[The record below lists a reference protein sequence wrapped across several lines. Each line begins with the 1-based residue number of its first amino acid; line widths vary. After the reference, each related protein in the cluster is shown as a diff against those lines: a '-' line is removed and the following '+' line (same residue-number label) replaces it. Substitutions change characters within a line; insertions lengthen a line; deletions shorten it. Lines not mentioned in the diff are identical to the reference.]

1 MTYQFVNVAFEKL
14 TAKESKGY
22 FGNVARYI
30 DKFGG
35 ELDDKIIEAFST
47 GFESEPVYKP
57 IQFLSFCQ
65 TLMDRS
71 CWLARRYRKALDAE
85 SPIYGVDPAA
95 DIVEEFGFSME
106 AEHVVET
113 ITKEYDELY
122 ILTSLMMNFDA
133 YQTLDKPEQNI
144 TWDWTFH
151 FFNPSSKNED
161 GEWVNIHTADTYGDA
176 EIHMNEIAE
185 QLNAVKPSNVLEN
198 LRRMKA
204 ERNM

>member
-1 MTYQFVNVAFEKL
+1 MTYQFVNVAFERL

-47 GFESEPVYKP
+47 GFEDEPVYKP

-95 DIVEEFGFSME
+95 EIVEEFGFSME

-122 ILTSLMMNFDA
+122 ILTSMMMNFD
-133 YQTLDKPEQNI
+133 PEQNI
-144 TWDWTFH
+144 TWDWEFR

-161 GEWVNIHTADTYGDA
+161 GEWVNIHKADTYGDA

-185 QLNAVKPSNVLEN
+185 QLNAAKPSNVLEN
-198 LRRMKA
+198 LRRMKDQ
-204 ERNM
+204 RGM

>member
-1 MTYQFVNVAFEKL
+1 MTYQFVNVAFERL

-47 GFESEPVYKP
+47 GFEDEPVYKP

-95 DIVEEFGFSME
+95 EIVEEFGFSME
-106 AEHVVET
+106 AEHVVEQ

-122 ILTSLMMNFDA
+122 ILTSMMMNFD
-133 YQTLDKPEQNI
+133 PEQNI
-144 TWDWTFH
+144 TWDWEFR
-151 FFNPSSKNED
+151 FFNPSSKND
-161 GEWVNIHTADTYGDA
+161 SGEWVNIHGADTYGDA

-185 QLNAVKPSNVLEN
+185 QLNAAKPSNVLEN
-198 LRRMKA
+198 LRRMKDQ
-204 ERNM
+204 RGM